1 MSLKVANSAS
11 ALNDGVWAELFG
23 ISLADGTRY
32 FVGGGDLP
40 TFGTLPL
47 LSPGAGS
54 SVAFV
59 PTTSTASAEA
69 APTDHLFD
77 QQWHF
82 AWLGDIQKIWEDYTG
97 LGVKVGIHDDGMDAT
112 YIDGVAV
119 VDHPDLAANYDA
131 SLEAMIFGGSFHVD
145 PYPTGIPSTT
155 GLPFYEGSTHGT
167 AVAGLIAAARN
178 GIGTVG
184 VAYDVTFTTVDIL
197 SAQKMTD
204 INNFFDGYLEAAYQT
219 TNFDVVNHSW
229 GDGAYFFQ
237 ENLDPYYYW
246 QGQASVE
253 AWMYALDNGR
263 DGLGTIQVKAAG
275 NQNLNAN
282 GTSSSSSRA
291 TIIVGAF
298 DDDGDASYYSNH
310 GSNLLVSAPSSG
322 FSNFLEQRNAGLV
335 TTDRSGAYIQND
347 GSPWYYGYNG
357 FADENGFNTDTDYT
371 PGFGGTSG
379 ATPIVTGVIA
389 LMLQANENLGW
400 RDVQNILAYSAHEQ
414 GSGVGG
420 ERLENESNRWVYNNA
435 DNWNGGGLHFSNDYG
450 FGGVDAYNAVRMAEV
465 WSLFGAPKASANE
478 SSYSQTMTEAVAL
491 EDGKTTDIKF
501 TFDGGEFAVDF
512 VNVQVVLSHEFTDD
526 LEILLIS
533 PDGTEIRL
541 INFNVQWYYGANE
554 GWKAEFGVNAFRGEN
569 GAGDWTLRIIDHW
582 VEDSG
587 TLDSAKITLHGTDGE
602 QAIND
607 LAADVYHYTNEVFES
622 LARDGSRLTLTDSD
636 GGTDWINAAAIASNL
651 VIRLEGGASSTAGGV
666 EFVRIA
672 AGTNIE
678 NAVTGDGNDELHGN
692 DLDNRLYGMRGNDA
706 LYGGAGND
714 TLSGGAGND
723 TLTGG
728 DGQDNFLF
736 DRALHAATNVDI
748 ITDFSHVDDTIWLDV
763 SIFTSLA
770 ALVGTSLV
778 STMFYLGTEAAD
790 VDDYVLYDLATG
802 SLFYDADGNGSD
814 SIAVL
819 FAVFEAGSIPLDLS
833 FDDFLVVSSL
843 PEAIGQAVDRP
854 DGFNPVEVSSA
865 PTDGVRGAADATI
878 IGTQEA
884 DVINAKSPN
893 DRIFGLGGDDLL
905 SGGGG
910 NDYIDGGAG
919 SDQIDGGDGD
929 DILIGGGSNVN
940 TTGGPLLKAAGETIY
955 GGRGNDFIQGS
966 NQLNDFTLLTSGQ
979 FGDDQ
984 LVGEWGDDVIYGLDG
999 DDIILGDAH
1008 SYGTVGGNDILYGGA
1023 GSDYIEGGFGDDRI
1037 YAGTGVHNE
1046 VYGGTVGGYAPA
1058 LGVDGIDT
1066 VVFEARYEDYRIT
1079 GLNGDFI
1086 LVERTTPGDVERTL
1100 VQFSTVERFE
1110 FTDRTL
1116 DQMVRPLVYIHDAIT
1131 GSNGTPSTLPDV
1143 TFTANDYEVAAFING
1158 ANDVNLK
1165 DVGAESGGKD
1175 RLQFVTLDI
1184 VKGDTVISSDA
1195 LETLSVYN
1203 HGGGS
1208 ITVDAHQTGDRT
1220 LQFFFLGVDLADGQ
1234 RITDDAATKVVFYD
1248 HGFGYQSYM
1257 NGAGDDDFNLSFAS
1271 AESIRFKQNDG
1282 TLAIKWYVPLV
1293 SEIDMRAGEL
1303 SMLGV
1308 LEGQNNGGNG
1318 PYGSIIIETALDDS
1332 VFATAGGS
1340 EAFRFYGGAGREFV
1354 QVGNIGAGSTSDK
1367 NAGQGLK
1374 GQLSMGDGG
1383 DEVWLLGAGAIDGG
1397 SIDGGSNPE
1406 GSVDVIRMSFTTAAA
1421 IADISGSI
1429 SNFEAVQFD
1438 VDAGSHTVN
1447 TDKFDDLLEVRIMG
1461 TTGAGGNNTVELA
1474 AGSEVIFKAT
1484 STAYNFGT
1492 INLVGGDSDLNLL
1505 FADKFTQTEDYVG
1518 LPAGRPDYDI
1528 TGTVHIAD
1536 ATAVNITTMAR
1547 TDYTPNLRALLPF
1560 YPDFTLPRE
1569 NSFEFA
1575 LVLDNATSVTLT
1587 GNVGW
1592 DFTRAG
1598 TDISHVT
1605 TIDASGVTGTG
1616 IAGGVTAYAM
1626 TDAAVS
1632 FTGGAGHDTFKGG
1645 AGNDTFVGGNGFD
1658 TVIFNGN
1665 FDDYVLTMVDGNL
1678 VVSGLDSG
1686 DDTLIG
1692 IERIVFNDI
1701 AVAASLDG
1709 QGAPYDIILSDVVA
1723 LPEYA
1728 ETGTVVGTLSAA
1740 DPNTGE
1746 TFTYTLLN
1754 DFQGAFRIE
1763 GNQIIVANGLK
1774 FEFEMRNYA
1783 DFTVQVT
1790 DSTGRTFEK
1799 QFRVEVTDVDPEHY
1813 IGTDGYDE
1821 WFGGYGDDYF
1831 EGHGGDDYTF
1841 AESGNDI
1848 LNGGA
1853 GNDLLQGGY
1862 GTDTAIFSGNRADYT
1877 FEQPYPQ
1884 YPDYVIITD
1893 NRDGSPDGTDQLSS
1907 IELLQFADGTFALAD
1922 LLNTPANAAPT
1933 DILPDEA
1940 SVAENSADGTVVAEL
1955 EAVDP
1960 NTGDTFTYQLLDDAG
1975 GRFEIVDGN
1984 KLVVKDGTGLDYEAT
1999 TSHTVIVKV
2008 TDAGGL
2014 SLEQEIT
2021 VNVTD
2026 VDENTAPTVSLANM
2040 LAKISEN
2047 TSTVSRVKVA
2057 DIVLTDDGLGTNRLS
2072 LVGRDRALFEIV
2084 GLALFLKAGAALDAA
2099 RAASL
2104 EVAVAVDDDA
2114 LPGSPDATS
2123 AIYRL
2128 AVADVKGLKMIH
2140 GTEAS
2145 QTLSGTSGNDW
2156 IDGHGGADTMK
2167 GGKGN
2172 DIYVVDSADD
2182 GVIES
2187 RGQGTD
2193 KVLSS
2198 VNYSLG
2204 SNVENLTLTGDG
2216 AINGTGNSYSNV
2228 ITGNDAANVLKGGSG
2243 NDKLYGQGGNDYLH
2257 GDSGNDRLYGGDG
2270 DDWLDGGSGNDAL
2283 YGDAGTDSLFG
2294 GSGKDAL
2301 YGGDGDDWLDG
2312 GSSSD
2317 ALYGDAGHDSLFGGS
2332 GKDKL
2337 YGGIG
2342 NDSLDGGSDTDVLWG
2357 GLGRDSLTG
2366 GSGRDVFD
2374 FNDIA
2379 ETAVGAERDTILDF
2393 QNRYDRIDL
2402 KGIDANT
2409 LKKGD
2414 QSFSWLGTGE
2424 FTSKAG
2430 QLHYVVT
2437 NDGSLVQGDV
2447 NGDGVADFEILV
2459 KVATLSSHDFVL

>member
-1 MSLKVANSAS
+1 MSSAVTNSAL
-11 ALNDGVWAELFG
+11 ALNESAWAKLSDVSLVDGMRFA
-23 ISLADGTRY
+23 
-32 FVGGGDLP
+32 VGGGDLAV
-40 TFGTLPL
+40 FGARPVLA
-47 LSPGAGS
+47 PGGGA

-59 PTTSTASAEA
+59 PTTTTASTEA
-69 APTDHLFD
+69 APTDHLFE

-82 AWLGDIQKIWEDYTG
+82 AWLGDIQKIWEEYTG

-112 YIDGVAV
+112 YIDGVPV

-131 SLEAMIFGGSFHVD
+131 SLEAMLWGFMHVD
-145 PYPTGIPSTT
+145 PYPTGIASTT
-155 GLPFYEGSTHGT
+155 GLPFYDGAQHGT

-178 GIGTVG
+178 GVGTVG

-197 SAQKMTD
+197 SGHKMTD
-204 INNFFDGYLEAAYQT
+204 INTFFDGFLEAAYQT

-246 QGQASVE
+246 QGQATVE
-253 AWMYALDNGR
+253 AWMSALDNGR

-322 FSNFLEQRNAGLV
+322 FANILEQRNAGLV
-335 TTDRSGAYIQND
+335 TTDRSGAYAQD
-347 GSPWYYGYNG
+347 GGAPWYYGYNG
-357 FADENGFNTDTDYT
+357 FTDENGNNTDTDYT

-420 ERLENESNRWVYNNA
+420 DKLENESNRWFYNNA

-465 WSLFGAPKASANE
+465 WSLFGGPKASANE
-478 SSYSQTMTEAVAL
+478 SSYSQTMTEGVAL

-512 VNVQVVLSHEFTDD
+512 VNVEVVLSHELTDD
-526 LEILLIS
+526 LEIILIS

-541 INFNVQWYYGANE
+541 IDFNLQWYYGSNT
-554 GWKAEFGVNAFRGEN
+554 GWKAEFGVNAFRGED
-569 GAGDWTLRIIDHW
+569 GAGEWTLRIVDHW
-582 VEDSG
+582 VEDAG
-587 TLDSAKITLHGTDGE
+587 TLDSVKITLHGADGE

-607 LAADVYHYTNEVFES
+607 LTADVYHYTNEVFES

-636 GGTDWINAAAIASNL
+636 GGKDWINAAAIASNL

-672 AGTNIE
+672 AGTDIE
-678 NAVTGDGNDELHGN
+678 NAVTGDGNDELYGN
-692 DLDNRLYGMRGNDA
+692 NLDNRLHGMRGNDM
-706 LYGGAGND
+706 LFGGAGND

-723 TLTGG
+723 RLTGG
-728 DGQDNFLF
+728 VGADNFLF
-736 DRALHAATNVDI
+736 DRALNAATNVDI
-748 ITDFSHVDDTIWLDV
+748 ITDFSHIDDSIWLDA

-770 ALVGTSLV
+770 ALIGSSLV
-778 STMFYLGTEAAD
+778 STMFYLGNEAAD
-790 VDDYVLYDLATG
+790 SDDYVLYDLATG
-802 SLFYDADGNGSD
+802 SLYYDADGSGAD
-814 SIAVL
+814 SIAIL
-819 FAVFEAGSIPLDLS
+819 FAVFEAENIPLDLS
-833 FDDFLVVSSL
+833 FDDFRIVSAA
-843 PEAIGQAVDRP
+843 PDAMGQAQDRP
-854 DGFNPVEVSSA
+854 DGFNPVEVSSEV
-865 PTDGVRGAADATI
+865 TDGLRGLVDEEI
-878 IGTQEA
+878 IGTNEA
-884 DVINAKSPN
+884 DVIYAKSAN
-893 DRIFGLGGDDLL
+893 DRIFGKGGDDVL

-910 NDYIDGGAG
+910 DDYIDGGAG
-919 SDQIDGGDGD
+919 SDEIYGGDGND
-929 DILIGGGSNVN
+929 TLIGGGSNVN
-940 TTGGPLLKAAGETIY
+940 TTGGPLLRAAGETIY

-984 LVGEWGDDVIYGLDG
+984 LVGEWGDDIIYGLDG
-999 DDIILGDAH
+999 DDIILGDNH
-1008 SYGTVGGNDILYGGA
+1008 NYGTVGGNDILYGGA

-1046 VYGGTVGGYAPA
+1046 VYGGTVGGYIPA

-1066 VVFEARYEDYRIT
+1066 VVFEGRYEDYRIT

-1100 VQFSTVERFE
+1100 VQFNTVERFE

-1116 DQMVRPLVYIHDAIT
+1116 DQMVRPLVYVHDLIS
-1131 GSNGTPSTLPDV
+1131 GSGGLPNPLPDV
-1143 TFTANDYEVAAFING
+1143 AFTADDYEVAAFIGG
-1158 ANDVNLK
+1158 ANDVNLQ
-1165 DVGAESGGKD
+1165 DVGAENGGKD
-1175 RLQFVTLDI
+1175 RLQFVTLDG

-1195 LETLSVYN
+1195 VTSLSVYN
-1203 HGGGS
+1203 HGSGS
-1208 ITVDAHQTGDRT
+1208 ITVDAHQVGDRT

-1234 RITDDAATKVVFYD
+1234 RITDDAATHVIFYD
-1248 HGFGYQSYM
+1248 HGFAYQSYM
-1257 NGAGDDDFNLSFAS
+1257 NGAGDDDYNLSFAS

-1282 TLAIKWYVPLV
+1282 TLALKWYIPLV
-1293 SEIDMRAGEL
+1293 SEIDMRTGAL
-1303 SMLGV
+1303 SMLEV
-1308 LEGQNNGGNG
+1308 LEGQNNSGNG
-1318 PYGSIIIETALDDS
+1318 PYGSIFIETALDDS
-1332 VFATAGGS
+1332 AFATAGGS
-1340 EAFRFYGGAGREFV
+1340 EEFRFYGGDGREFV
-1354 QVGNIGAGSTSDK
+1354 QLGNIGTGATSEK
-1367 NAGQGLK
+1367 NTGQGLK
-1374 GQLSMGDGG
+1374 GQIDMGGG
-1383 DEVWLLGAGAIDGG
+1383 SDEVWLLGAGAIDGG
-1397 SIDGGSNPE
+1397 TIDGGDNPV
-1406 GSVDVIRMSFTTAAA
+1406 GSSDVIRMSFTTAAA

-1429 SNFEAVQFD
+1429 SNFESVQFD

-1447 TDKFDDLLEVRIMG
+1447 ADKFDDLLDIRVMG
-1461 TTGAGGNNTVELA
+1461 TSGTAGNNTVELA
-1474 AGSEVIFKAT
+1474 EGSLVTFKAM
-1484 STAYNFGT
+1484 STATNFGT
-1492 INLVGGDSDLNLL
+1492 VNLVGGSSALNIL

-1528 TGTVHIAD
+1528 NGIVHIAD

-1575 LVLDNATSVTLT
+1575 LVLDNATTVTLT

-1592 DFTRAG
+1592 DFTIAG

-1616 IAGGVTAYAM
+1616 IAGGVIVHAM
-1626 TDAAVS
+1626 TDTAVS
-1632 FTGGAGHDTFKGG
+1632 FTGGAGYDTFKGG
-1645 AGNDTFVGGNGFD
+1645 AGSDTFVGGNGFD

-1665 FDDYVLTMVDGNL
+1665 FDDYVLTVVDGNL

-1686 DDTLIG
+1686 NDTLIG

-1728 ETGTVVGTLSAA
+1728 ETGTVVATLSAA

-1746 TFTYTLLN
+1746 TFAYSLVN

-1763 GNQIIVANGLK
+1763 GNQIVVANGLK
-1774 FEFEMRNYA
+1774 LEFEARNYA

-1799 QFRVEVTDVDPEHY
+1799 QFRVEVTDVEPEHY
-1813 IGTDGYDE
+1813 IGTDAYDE
-1821 WFGGYGDDYF
+1821 WFGGYTDDYF

-1862 GTDTAIFSGNRADYT
+1862 GTDTAIYSGNRADYT

-1907 IELLQFADGTFALAD
+1907 IEFLQFADGTFALAD
-1922 LLNTPANAAPT
+1922 LLGNAAPT

-1955 EAVDP
+1955 SAVDP
-1960 NTGDTFTYQLLDDAG
+1960 DSGDTHTFELVNNAG
-1975 GRFEIVDGN
+1975 GRFAIVDG
-1984 KLVVKDGTGLDYEAT
+1984 KLVVADSTGLDYEAA
-1999 TSHTVIVKV
+1999 TSHEVVVRV
-2008 TDAGGL
+2008 TDSAGN
-2014 SLEQEIT
+2014 SIEQTIV

-2026 VDENTAPTVSLANM
+2026 VNDTIPPTVTLTNRVASLAETTPT
-2040 LAKISEN
+2040 LE
-2047 TSTVSRVKVA
+2047 RVKVA
-2057 DIVLTDDGLGTNRLS
+2057 DIVITNGSTSTGTLS

-2084 GLALFLKAGAALDAA
+2084 GLALFLKAGAALDAKT
-2099 RAASL
+2099 L
-2104 EVAVAVDDDA
+2104 KELQVAVAFDEPA
-2114 LPGSPDATS
+2114 YPGSPDATTDTYKL
-2123 AIYRL
+2123 AINDVRN
-2128 AVADVKGLKMIH
+2128 VAMVH
-2140 GTEAS
+2140 GTAAS
-2145 QTLSGTSGNDW
+2145 ETVTGTKSNDY
-2156 IDGHGGADTMK
+2156 IDGHGGDDVMR

-2172 DIYVVDSADD
+2172 DTYVVDSAGDQ
-2182 GVIES
+2182 VVES
-2187 RGQGTD
+2187 RSQGTD
-2193 KVLSS
+2193 TVHASVSHTLSA
-2198 VNYSLG
+2198 
-2204 SNVENLTLTGDG
+2204 NVENLTLFGTGDLD
-2216 AINGTGNSYSNV
+2216 GTGNASNNV
-2228 ITGNDAANVLKGGSG
+2228 IIGNAGNNTLSGEAGDDTLYGGAGNDRLFGGSG
-2243 NDKLYGQGGNDYLH
+2243 KDKLYGD
-2257 GDSGNDRLYGGDG
+2257 DG
-2270 DDWLDGGSGNDAL
+2270 DDWLDGGSGNDMLSGRVGNDTL
-2283 YGDAGTDSLFG
+2283 YGGAGNDKLYGGDGNDSLFG
-2294 GSGKDAL
+2294 GADNDTLSG
-2301 YGGDGDDWLDG
+2301 GVG
-2312 GSSSD
+2312 
-2317 ALYGDAGHDSLFGGS
+2317 
-2332 GKDKL
+2332 
-2337 YGGIG
+2337 
-2342 NDSLDGGSDTDVLWG
+2342 TDILEG
-2357 GLGRDSLTG
+2357 GLGRDYF
-2366 GSGRDVFD
+2366 VFA
-2374 FNDIA
+2374 DIA
-2379 ETAVGAERDTILDF
+2379 DTVVGAGRDTILDF

-2402 KGIDANT
+2402 SGIDANT
-2409 LKKGD
+2409 LKKGN
-2414 QSFSWLGTGE
+2414 QAFSWLGTAE
-2424 FTSKAG
+2424 FTNKAG
-2430 QLHYVVT
+2430 QLHYT
-2437 NDGSLVQGDV
+2437 ASDDGALVSGDV